1 MRTTTKTVST
11 LAAVALTLS
20 VGSAQAALV
29 NFTLTGDVVFAQ
41 PGNLFGLTND
51 GNPVTSIITVTGT
64 FDDSVLTG
72 GSGTIDFRT
81 VPGNSFTLQA
91 GSYTFQN
98 TEDSS
103 GVYPQLTLNA
113 GAFDSLFFNFDVGDW
128 GYFDSQ
134 FDNFIGDDDNFGTV
148 SGYWGEFSMTAVPVP
163 GAIWLLGSGLLG
175 LAGIARRKTA
185 A

>member
-1 MRTTTKTVST
+1 MRTTTKLANA
-11 LAAVALTLS
+11 LAAVAMALS

-29 NFTLTGDVVFAQ
+29 NFTLTGEVVFAN
-41 PGNLFGLTND
+41 PNLFGLAS
-51 GNPVTSIITVTGT
+51 GNTITVTGT
-64 FDDSVLTG
+64 FDDAVLTG

-91 GSYTFQN
+91 GSYSFQN

-103 GVYPQLTLNA
+103 GVYPLMTLNA
-113 GAFDSLFFNFDVGDW
+113 GAFDSMYFNFDVGDW

-134 FDNFIGDDDNFGTV
+134 FANFYGDDDYFGIV
-148 SGYWGEFSMTAVPVP
+148 SGNWTDFSMTAVPVP
-163 GAIWLLGSGLLG
+163 AAVWLLGSGLLG
-175 LAGIARRKTA
+175 LAGVARRKSA